1 MMFLTTFVPKKIGN
15 VFANVDFHVN
25 PHFAALCVMISIK
38 IKSFDARF
46 TSPRSSLWVNH
57 LFESGHRLK
66 GIRVLG
72 NALLGLLNILLHLL
86 MGLPKSE
93 EVAYYSFFCHTHI
106 FPCRNILILVNDL
119 RFSDLC

>member
-1 MMFLTTFVPKKIGN
+1 MCKFFLELIFLTKSE
-15 VFANVDFHVN
+15 DFKQ
-25 PHFAALCVMISIK
+25 CSDVMISIK
-38 IKSFDARF
+38 IKRLDARF

-66 GIRVLG
+66 GIRVLV

-106 FPCRNILILVNDL
+106 FPCKNILILVNDL